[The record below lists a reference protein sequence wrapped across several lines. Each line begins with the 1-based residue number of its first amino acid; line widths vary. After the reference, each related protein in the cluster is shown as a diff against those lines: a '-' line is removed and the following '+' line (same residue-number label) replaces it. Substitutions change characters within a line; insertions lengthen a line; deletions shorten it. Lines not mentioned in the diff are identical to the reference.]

1 MNDVRVFIEVVRHGS
16 FTRAG
21 TKLGVAPSAVS
32 RRVARLEA
40 ELDFALLHRTTRS
53 VGLTDA
59 GRVYYERVA
68 RIVHDLEDAERA
80 VHEYRATPSGL
91 LRVTAPPDD
100 GGVIWAMLSGFI
112 RDHPTVDLEI
122 IHTLERLDLIERNID
137 VALRGGMPRDSANLV
152 ARKLVDSRFVLVASP
167 NYLERHGTPA
177 HPAELEAHDC
187 IAMDNW
193 VPNAITALMGPD
205 GPVPVNFRN
214 RVRSNRQ
221 ETARKAA
228 IDGFGIAPMVEMT
241 CWRELTAGTL
251 VEVLPGALPMP
262 APFYAVYPVARERSP
277 ATRAL
282 VEHLAATVP
291 TLAPPRDSRP
301 PRSELASVSVGS

>member
-1 MNDVRVFIEVVRHGS
+1 MKIDVNDVVVFIEVVRRGS

-21 TKLGVAPSAVS
+21 AGLGVAPSAVS
-32 RRVARLEA
+32 RRVARLET
-40 ELDFALLHRTTRS
+40 ELGFSLLHRTTRS

-68 RIVHDLEDAERA
+68 RVVHDLEDAERA

-100 GGVIWAMLSGFI
+100 GGVIWAMLSGFV
-112 RDHPTVDLEI
+112 RDHPSVDMQI
-122 IHTLERLDLIERNID
+122 IHTLDRLDLIEDNID
-137 VALRGGMPRDSANLV
+137 VALRGGMPPDSAVLV

-167 NYLERHGTPA
+167 QYLERRGVPT
-177 HPAELEAHDC
+177 HPAQLVDHDC

-193 VPNAITALMGPD
+193 VPNAITALQGPD
-205 GPVPVNFRN
+205 GPVPVKFRN

-221 ETARKAA
+221 EAARLAA
-228 IDGFGIAPMVEMT
+228 VDGFGIAPMVEMT

-282 VEHLAATVP
+282 VEHLAVTAP
-291 TLAPPRDSRP
+291 TLAPPV
-301 PRSELASVSVGS
+301 AG